1 MINSECENWPSPIDD
16 NVRRQALQVDELL
29 DEREGGGDHG
39 LRGDE
44 LHGRSV
50 ADMDNPIK
58 RRTHRRQN
66 CNDIY
71 NPVLN
76 KHKLM

>member
-1 MINSECENWPSPIDD
+1 MADD
-16 NVRRQALQVDELL
+16 IRRQALQVDELL
-29 DEREGGGDHG
+29 YKRKGGRDHG

-50 ADMDNPIK
+50 ADMEDAI
-58 RRTHRRQN
+58 RGRTHRRHK

-71 NPVLN
+71 NPVLS
-76 KHKLM
+76 KQMLM

>member
-1 MINSECENWPSPIDD
+1 MAD
-16 NVRRQALQVDELL
+16 NIRRQALQVDELL
-29 DEREGGGDHG
+29 YKREGGRDHG

-50 ADMDNPIK
+50 ADMGNAI
-58 RRTHRRQN
+58 RGGTHRGHK

-71 NPVLN
+71 NPVLS
-76 KHKLM
+76 KHRLM